1 MISLL
6 NKFIF
11 LNILKW
17 KITGDIPIDK
27 KLIFAVGPHTSAYDF
42 FVGLFFRSHLK
53 MENQIKFI
61 GKAELFQIPIFGLFL
76 RSIGGIPVIRNQS
89 NNSVDYLVNVIND
102 NKEIYLSLF
111 PEGTRS
117 KVDKLKT
124 GFYFIALK
132 SKIPI
137 QPIGFDFEKRIVDFG
152 KKFNPS
158 GDIDKDM
165 KHITSYFSKFKGK
178 FPENGLNH

>member
-1 MISLL
+1 M
-6 NKFIF
+6 
-11 LNILKW
+11 
-17 KITGDIPIDK
+17 
-27 KLIFAVGPHTSAYDF
+27 
-42 FVGLFFRSHLK
+42 
-53 MENQIKFI
+53 
-61 GKAELFQIPIFGLFL
+61 
-76 RSIGGIPVIRNQS
+76 RSIGGIPVIRNKS

-152 KKFNPS
+152 KKFTPS

>member
-42 FVGLFFRSHLK
+42 FVGLFFRSYLK

-61 GKAELFQIPIFGLFL
+61 GKAELFQIL
-76 RSIGGIPVIRNQS
+76 
-89 NNSVDYLVNVIND
+89 YLV
-102 NKEIYLSLF
+102 SF
-111 PEGTRS
+111 
-117 KVDKLKT
+117 
-124 GFYFIALK
+124 
-132 SKIPI
+132 
-137 QPIGFDFEKRIVDFG
+137 
-152 KKFNPS
+152 
-158 GDIDKDM
+158 
-165 KHITSYFSKFKGK
+165 
-178 FPENGLNH
+178 